1 MEMDLNLMVLCGRIA
16 TEPEIRVFDS
26 GTRLIRYLIT
36 VRSEAPRKRVDVVP
50 VTLWDPTDEQVGEPG
65 DRGQRIWVC
74 GSVQR
79 RFWESSDGRRSRL
92 EVVAEQVKIDDL
104 EDLEPLS
111 ALSRE

>member
-65 DRGQRIWVC
+65 DRGQKIWVC